1 MKVLITGSAGFIGYH
16 LAKLLL
22 ENGSSVVGIDAMT
35 EYYDVNIKRARNKLL
50 EKYDQFVFQETSIEN
65 EQDLHK
71 IFLSEMPEVIIHL
84 AAQAGVR
91 YSIESPRSYID
102 ANIIGTFNI
111 VEMARNFGCKHLLFA
126 STSSVYGGN
135 TVMPFVET
143 QRTDLQMSLYAAT
156 KKACEAITHSYSH
169 LFKIPTTSFRFFTA
183 YGPWGRP
190 DMALFKFTQAI
201 FEGKEI
207 EIYNQGNMYRDFVYV
222 DDLVESIKRLIN
234 NIPGIKPSKI
244 EGDSLSSIAPW
255 RSVNIASE
263 NPIKLTDFIFSIERA
278 TGMLA
283 QKKYLEIQPGDV
295 PKTWAD
301 ISLLRNLTNYVPQ
314 TELHTGVNNFVN
326 WYKNY
331 YQI

>member
-143 QRTDLQMSLYAAT
+143 QRTILQMSLYAAT

>member
-143 QRTDLQMSLYAAT
+143 QR
-156 KKACEAITHSYSH
+156 ITV
-169 LFKIPTTSFRFFTA
+169 LGF
-183 YGPWGRP
+183 
-190 DMALFKFTQAI
+190 
-201 FEGKEI
+201 
-207 EIYNQGNMYRDFVYV
+207 
-222 DDLVESIKRLIN
+222 
-234 NIPGIKPSKI
+234 
-244 EGDSLSSIAPW
+244 
-255 RSVNIASE
+255 
-263 NPIKLTDFIFSIERA
+263 
-278 TGMLA
+278 
-283 QKKYLEIQPGDV
+283 
-295 PKTWAD
+295 
-301 ISLLRNLTNYVPQ
+301 
-314 TELHTGVNNFVN
+314 
-326 WYKNY
+326 
-331 YQI
+331 

>member
-50 EKYDQFVFQETSIEN
+50 EKYDQFVFYENNIEN
-65 EQDLHK
+65 EQHLHK

-91 YSIESPRSYID
+91 HSIDSPRSYID

-190 DMALFKFTQAI
+190 DMALFKFTHAI

-278 TGMLA
+278 TGKLA

-301 ISLLRNLTNYVPQ
+301 ISLLQNLTNYVPQ
-314 TELHTGVNNFVN
+314 TELQLGVNNFVN